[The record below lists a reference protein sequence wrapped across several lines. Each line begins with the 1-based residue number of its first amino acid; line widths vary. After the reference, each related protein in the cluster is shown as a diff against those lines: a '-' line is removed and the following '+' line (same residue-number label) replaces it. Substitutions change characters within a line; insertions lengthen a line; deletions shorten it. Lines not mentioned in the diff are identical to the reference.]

1 MKNRFRFWRAS
12 AWSLLV
18 LACAGLLASCLEFSQ
33 PQQKRYLTDAQG
45 RALILHGANG
55 SSSAKHAP
63 DHLPWFEEA
72 YVEREANEWGFNF
85 VRFLVFWAAIE
96 PEKGVYDEAYLD
108 AVEARV
114 KWYTDR
120 GVHVVIDMH
129 QDVYGYGVGGNGAPV
144 WATETDGQTAG
155 NVPLQDKFWWL
166 GYIDPAVIAAFR
178 NFWAY
183 DQHRYLQ
190 DHYIAAFQ
198 HVASRF
204 AGNPQVLGYD
214 LMNEPFPGDLGKAI
228 DGSFQRD
235 WLPKFYQRL
244 IPALRAVEPN
254 KYLFFEPQS
263 FGINFGFPA
272 ALPKIEDARSGDS
285 RLVYAPHLYPLFL
298 HEGVA
303 YNDIDRQQMRDW
315 AKNRSAELD
324 LQQTPLVVGEIGGS
338 DSTPGFGQ
346 YIDDAMAMLDQ
357 MGGGWAWWS
366 NDPGSWG
373 LVDGQGNETPKV
385 NRLVRT
391 YPRAIAGEPVTFS
404 FIPGAA
410 DFSLHFKQKTG
421 VSGPTEI
428 FVPRRHYPDGWEL
441 EVSDPSGSWSSQY
454 DNATQVLKIWTDP
467 NQAEHR
473 IRIHR
478 KFQNIYA
485 PYLGKCLGTDYGNTA
500 NWTQAVVWECGGS
513 ADQGWIIAGDNTIH
527 SQKAPG
533 QCLDVRSALQHNGN
547 RVQLYQCNGS
557 AAQKWYWDS
566 GMLRSGL
573 NWNKCLDVAYGGD
586 STIMQIWDCKGYDS
600 QKFSQRAK
608 TTHAYQ
614 ALVSEAGGRCLDIN
628 GGAMASGTRVLAW
641 SCHGASN
648 QKWRYEAS
656 TGLVHSQKDS
666 RYCLDGRGN
675 TDADPAATGRE
686 WGIWR
691 CTDSDNLRFYW
702 AGSSLRPYRN
712 LDLLMQADHTGNG
725 AFVRQQA
732 GDGSS
737 PLSRWVFQP

>member
-1 MKNRFRFWRAS
+1 MKNRFRPWRTA

-45 RALILHGANG
+45 RALILHGANA
-55 SSSAKHAP
+55 SSSAKSAP
-63 DHLPWFEEA
+63 DHLPWFDET
-72 YVEREANEWGFNF
+72 YVAREANEWGFNF

-96 PEKGVYDEAYLD
+96 PQKDVYDEAYLD

-178 NFWAY
+178 NFWEY

-235 WLPKFYQRL
+235 WLPEFYRRL
-244 IPALRAVEPN
+244 IPALRSVEPN

-272 ALPKIEDARSGDS
+272 ALPKIEDTRSGDG
-285 RLVYAPHLYPLFL
+285 RLVYAPHLYPMFL

-315 AKNRSAELD
+315 AKNRSTELD

-346 YIDDAMAMLDQ
+346 YIDDALAMLDQ
-357 MGGGWAWWS
+357 MGGGWAWWA

-373 LVDGQGNETPKV
+373 LVDGQGNETAKV

-410 DFSLHFKQKTG
+410 DFNLHFKQKAG

-441 EVSDPSGSWSSQY
+441 EVSDPTGSWSSQY
-454 DNATQVLKIWTDP
+454 DNSTQVLKIWTDP

-500 NWTQAVVWECGGS
+500 NWTQAVIWECNG
-513 ADQGWIIAGDNTIH
+513 ATDQGWIIASDNTIH
-527 SQKAPG
+527 SQKASG
-533 QCLDVRSALQHNGN
+533 QCLDVKSALQHNGN
-547 RVQLYQCNGS
+547 RVQLYQCNGT

-586 STIMQIWDCKGYDS
+586 STIMQIWDCQGLDS
-600 QKFSQRAK
+600 QQFSQRVV
-608 TTHAYQ
+608 TTHVYKS
-614 ALVSEAGGRCLDIN
+614 LVNEASGRCLDIN
-628 GGAMASGTRVLAW
+628 GGSMANGNRVLAW

-656 TGLVHSQKDS
+656 TGLVHSQKDP
-666 RYCLDGRGN
+666 RYCLDERGN
-675 TDADPAATGRE
+675 TAADPAGTGKE

-691 CTDSDNLRFYW
+691 CTNSDNLRFFW
-702 AGSSLRPYRN
+702 TGNGLRPYRN
-712 LDLLMQADHTGNG
+712 PDLLMQADHTGNG
-725 AFVRQQA
+725 AYVRQQA
-732 GDGSS
+732 GDGSN
-737 PLSRWVFQP
+737 PLARWVFQP